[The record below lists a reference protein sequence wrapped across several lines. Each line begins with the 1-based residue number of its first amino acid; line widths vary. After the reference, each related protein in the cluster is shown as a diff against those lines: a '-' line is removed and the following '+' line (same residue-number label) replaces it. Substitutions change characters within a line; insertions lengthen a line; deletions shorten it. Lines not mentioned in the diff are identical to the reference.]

1 MTLGPAFRKLWSA
14 SAASNVA
21 DGLLKTAAPLLA
33 TTLTQDPFW
42 ISTIAAVVMLPWLL
56 FAIPIGGWVDRVN
69 RRQLLALANLV
80 RLSAALLLAGTV
92 GFDLITLPVLL
103 FAVFLFGVGEVL
115 YDTTIQSMI
124 PEVLQP
130 DQLERGNARL
140 QVTSVTLGEFIGTPL
155 SGLLF
160 AASIALPFWFGSLGI
175 MVAVVLV
182 ITIPRSYSLT
192 APTPKASNKP
202 GQGFW
207 ADIWFGIGYL
217 YNDKTLLK
225 LVLLTSSVGFFFA
238 ASSSTVV
245 LFLTETL
252 QTPIALFGVIL
263 ALPAIG
269 ALIGSML
276 APKISTRF
284 GRTRVMAWSLIT
296 SSLLVIAQG
305 WSPNYWTLAVLV
317 AISTAAITG
326 WNILLMSTY
335 HQIIPRELFGR
346 IHGTRRTLVWGLM
359 PIGSLLG
366 GVIASVDLRLP
377 FLVGGAICTL
387 LAILGYRFIVGL
399 SRLMA

>member
-1 MTLGPAFRKLWSA
+1 MTLGPAFQKLWSA

-33 TTLTQDPFW
+33 TTLTKDPFW

-69 RRQLLALANLV
+69 RRQLLALANLI
-80 RLSAALLLAGTV
+80 RLSAALLLAITV
-92 GFDLITLPVLL
+92 GFDLITLPILTL
-103 FAVFLFGVGEVL
+103 AVFLFGIGEVL

-130 DQLERGNARL
+130 DQLERGNSRL
-140 QVTSVTLGEFIGTPL
+140 EVTSVTLGEFVGTPL

-160 AASIALPFWFGSLGI
+160 AASIALPFWLGSIG
-175 MVAVVLV
+175 VVAAVVLV
-182 ITIPRSYSLT
+182 LTIPRSYSLS
-192 APTPKASNKP
+192 APQPKTGDQP
-202 GQGFW
+202 RLGFW
-207 ADIWFGIGYL
+207 ADIRFGIRYL
-217 YNDKTLLK
+217 YGDKTLLK

-263 ALPAIG
+263 ALPAFG
-269 ALIGSML
+269 ALLGSML
-276 APKISTRF
+276 APKISARF
-284 GRTRVMAWSLIT
+284 GRTRVMAWSLII

-305 WSPNYWTLAVLV
+305 WSPNYWTLAALV
-317 AISTAAITG
+317 AVSTAAVTG

-366 GVIASVDLRLP
+366 GVLASVDLRLP
-377 FLVGGAICTL
+377 FFVGGAICTL
-387 LAILGYRFIVGL
+387 FAIVGYRFIVGL
-399 SRLMA
+399 SRLIA